1 MPPARVQTT
10 GFARV
15 YDAESIA
22 EDESPEVSSRRL
34 AEEALM
40 SAMEFESLW
49 VSNSS
54 VRGKINGE
62 EAARAARASAGGGNT
77 PRRRRGYKPT
87 ASDLEREEKAKATAE
102 SAAHPAASLFDDA

>member
-1 MPPARVQTT
+1 MPPVPRAQTT

-22 EDESPEVSSRRL
+22 EDEAPEVSSRRL

-62 EAARAARASAGGGNT
+62 EAARAARASAG
-77 PRRRRGYKPT
+77 RKM
-87 ASDLEREEKAKATAE
+87 
-102 SAAHPAASLFDDA
+102 